1 MALQMSALF
10 AYKSPLCTGP
20 LPRITANFQ
29 GAGAKF
35 KHILSPGSQHFVKKP
50 PTSLRGHFNIAP
62 LGETFSKSAA
72 VCTSSQKGGSSI
84 CRGGRGILGK
94 IALGLAAGVST
105 AALVQSLHTGTFTAM
120 AIKVNLNSA
129 EGDWKEIKGE
139 AV

>member
-10 AYKSPLCTGP
+10 AYKSPLCP

-50 PTSLRGHFNIAP
+50 PTSLCGHFDIAP
-62 LGETFSKSAA
+62 RGATFSKSAV
-72 VCTSSQKGGSSI
+72 VCTSSQKSGSST

-105 AALVQSLHTGTFTAM
+105 ATLVQSLHTGTFTAM
-120 AIKVNLNSA
+120 AITVNLNSA